1 MVGRELA
8 SLPRNMTNLS
18 PAGRVAGIVMV
29 LSGLCAVMV
38 SSCDLSRRDGSTPVG
53 LLKSPSPP
61 PNLAPGYRKVMDAER
76 LAMSSA
82 IGAAVPA
89 CTGMPGACLAA
100 VKQIDAA
107 IDGFTTDTSGLRIPP
122 CERRAFAE
130 FQRSLLMLRSA
141 TQEIRSALD
150 GQDSQWAASNAS
162 LQEAAWHND
171 RSTTLHTI
179 DCG

>member
-1 MVGRELA
+1 MPSYSHWLWFV
-8 SLPRNMTNLS
+8 TNCS
-18 PAGRVAGIVMV
+18 K
-29 LSGLCAVMV
+29 
-38 SSCDLSRRDGSTPVG
+38 
-53 LLKSPSPP
+53 LKSDFRYS
-61 PNLAPGYRKVMDAER
+61 AESVFDTFPWPQT
-76 LAMSSA
+76 A
-82 IGAAVPA
+82 
-89 CTGMPGACLAA
+89 T

-107 IDGFTTDTSGLRIPP
+107 IDGFTTDTNGLRIPT

>member
-1 MVGRELA
+1 ML
-8 SLPRNMTNLS
+8 
-18 PAGRVAGIVMV
+18 

-38 SSCDLSRRDGSTPVG
+38 SSCDLSGSDGSRTVG
-53 LLKSPSPP
+53 LVKTPSPSPD
-61 PNLAPGYRKVMDAER
+61 LAPGYNRVMDAER

-82 IGAAVPA
+82 VGGAIPA
-89 CTGMPGACLAA
+89 CTGMASTCLAA
-100 VKQIDAA
+100 AQQIDEA
-107 IDGFTTDTSGLRIPP
+107 IDGFTTDTSGLGIPN

-130 FQRSLLMLRSA
+130 FQRSVLMLRSA

-150 GQDSQWAASNAS
+150 GQASQWAASNAS

-171 RSTTLHTI
+171 RSRTLHTI